1 MDATRCSLT
10 NAPRPRKSDQ
20 NEVFGLQDLG
30 TDFVRAAK
38 NHSDRWGPVWMLV
51 GAH

>member
-1 MDATRCSLT
+1 MLINKCSQTR
-10 NAPRPRKSDQ
+10 RSDHKKA
-20 NEVFGLQDLG
+20 FGLQDLG

-38 NHSDRWGPVWMLV
+38 KHLDRWGPVWMLV